1 MPKHKLKRLGRRVF
15 KYDVELGK
23 MVEVTDTR
31 RSSGKAPAVIL
42 FKEEWYEHIDE
53 NPIFITSKKQL
64 KQECE
69 KRGMIAK
76 TLD

>member
-1 MPKHKLKRLGRRVF
+1 MLKHKIKRIGRRVF

-23 MVEVTDTR
+23 TVEVTDTR
-31 RSSGKAPAVIL
+31 RSNGKAPAVIL

-64 KQECE
+64 RQECE

-76 TLD
+76 ALD

>member
-1 MPKHKLKRLGRRVF
+1 MPRNKLRRIGRHTFR
-15 KYDVELGK
+15 YDKELDK
-23 MVEVTDTR
+23 MVEVTSTKT
-31 RSSGKAPAVIL
+31 GKTSPAVIL

-53 NPIFITSKKQL
+53 NPIFIRSKKQL
-64 KQECE
+64 RAECD